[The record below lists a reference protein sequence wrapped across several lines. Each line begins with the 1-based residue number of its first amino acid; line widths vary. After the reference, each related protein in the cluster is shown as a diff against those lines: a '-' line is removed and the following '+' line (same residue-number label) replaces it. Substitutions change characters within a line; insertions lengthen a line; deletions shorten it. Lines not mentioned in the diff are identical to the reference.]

1 MVNSFNIQFY
11 VRESKA
17 TRNGLAPLEMAINI
31 NGKRKFINLPYKCL
45 PSDFNRKKQPK
56 ELVDYQSNMRKRIN
70 EILSDMVASGEP
82 LTADTL
88 KDYIKNGGYKSYT
101 VENLFEDYLN
111 ILKKRIGS
119 TLTKDVYKKYER
131 VRNLFF
137 TVVNK
142 NAECTVIVPAHVLT
156 FKTMCENNYM
166 TATAAGYLQKLKTVL
181 TFAQDNGKLKIN
193 PFQGVKINKGTPKM
207 DYLTLSE
214 IEVLRNLD
222 IHNTSLRNVRDI
234 FLFQIC
240 SGLSYSDMKTLSI
253 EDIRE
258 KDGVYYIK
266 KNRNK
271 TNVEYVSVLLPFVKN
286 LFVFDNQGVIIGF
299 CFKIISNQ
307 RINSYLHEIERLYNF
322 PKNLHSHLARHS
334 YAHLLLNDFGVRA
347 ETAARAMGHSST
359 KMTLKYY
366 ANISEQTTINE
377 ISSKFVV

>member
-1 MVNSFNIQFY
+1 MNTFNVNFY
-11 VRESKA
+11 VRKSKVQK
-17 TRNGLAPLEMAINI
+17 NGLAPMEVSICI
-31 NGKRKFINLPYKCL
+31 NGDRVFIQLPYKCS
-45 PSDFNRKKQPK
+45 PEDFNKKRQPK
-56 ELVDYQSNMRKRIN
+56 EIVDYVAAMRKRIN

-82 LTADTL
+82 LTADAL
-88 KDYIKNGGYKSYT
+88 KDYIKYGGYKSYS

-111 ILKKRIGS
+111 ILKSRIGK
-119 TLTKDVYKKYER
+119 TITKDVYSKYER

-137 TVVNK
+137 TIVNK
-142 NAECTVIVPAHVLT
+142 NLECTSISPAHIQRY
-156 FKTMCENNYM
+156 KAMCENNYM
-166 TATAAGYLQKLKTVL
+166 TATAAGYLQKLKTFI
-181 TFAQDNGKLKIN
+181 TFAIDNGHLKIN

-207 DYLTLSE
+207 DYLTSEE
-214 IEVLRNLD
+214 IETLRNLD
-222 IHNTSLRNVRDI
+222 IKNPSLRNVRDA

-240 SGLSYSDMKTLSI
+240 SGLSYSDMKTLRI

-307 RINSYLHEIERLYNF
+307 RVNSYLHEIERLYNF